1 MNAQINT
8 SNTTHEINTSNTT
21 HEINT
26 SNTTHEIKPTLR
38 MSDCMQL
45 VSLSVGIPSLEKNDK
60 KLATELAVVKHA
72 KEGRLRVPKKLV
84 DSAHLQECK
93 RIEGEMR
100 AYLRSK
106 TADYDRGRDLLPNEY
121 IIDVMNTMRS
131 YFTQLEHHRDMFL
144 QDYPAQVA
152 RAQLELG
159 DAFDETDYPSLSTL
173 RSKFRWSFFM
183 EPMPEPTDFRGNIEA
198 DIRKELAEMYEAS
211 VNSRMQEAMKNIW
224 DRLLVPLKNMS
235 SRLTDKENG
244 KPTGFQGTLV
254 QNVLDIVE
262 IMRTCNFMQDPE
274 MERVRTQ
281 LRDALTGVTYDGL
294 KSSASLRADTKAKI
308 DNIINNIPSLGW

>member
-8 SNTTHEINTSNTT
+8 SNTHMAD
-21 HEINT
+21 
-26 SNTTHEIKPTLR
+26 IKPTLR
-38 MSDCMQL
+38 VSDCIQL
-45 VSLSVGIPSLEKNDK
+45 VTLSIGIPSLEVNDK
-60 KLATELAVVKHA
+60 RLAAELTATKHA
-72 KEGRLRVPKKLV
+72 KKGRLRVPKKLV
-84 DSAHLQECK
+84 DSAHLQECE
-93 RIEGEMR
+93 RIEGEVR
-100 AYLRSK
+100 AYIRSK
-106 TADYDRGRDLLPNEY
+106 TADYDRGRYMMPNEY
-121 IIDVMNTMRS
+121 IIDVMNTIRS

-152 RAQLELG
+152 QAQLDLV
-159 DAFDETDYPSLSTL
+159 DAFDEADYPSISTL

-183 EPMPEPTDFRGNIEA
+183 EPMPDAMDFRGVIEA

-211 VNSRMQEAMKNIW
+211 VNSRLQDAMRGVW
-224 DRLLVPLKNMS
+224 ERLLVPLKNMS
-235 SRLTDKENG
+235 LRLTDKDNG
-244 KPTGFQGTLV
+244 KPTGFQSSLV

-262 IMRTCNFMQDPE
+262 IMRTCNLTQDTE